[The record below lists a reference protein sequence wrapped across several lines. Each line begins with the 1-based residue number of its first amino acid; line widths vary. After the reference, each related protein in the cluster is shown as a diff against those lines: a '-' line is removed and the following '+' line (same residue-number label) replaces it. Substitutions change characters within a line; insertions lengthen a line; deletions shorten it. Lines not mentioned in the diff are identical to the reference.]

1 MIKFQSIKSDVDLL
15 PKIFNVVAALVALLL
30 IVFSF
35 LGKWFKFPMY
45 VVETHTF
52 YTIDSEI
59 TLCFKL
65 AQLLLFL
72 IFGIGTVLF
81 YKRGGGWMKPVLLWA
96 ICGFVSTLWYPSV
109 LTHRDSEVMGDAAW
123 LQQQFDTM
131 TWLGG
136 DVYRAH
142 SERSVELGTGVN
154 AQDPPD
160 RLAVFKPPVGSMGW
174 TQINDWMWWFGYGP
188 SFTQFVGSS
197 WFFAVCGYLLVGLSV
212 LGFSWRKSEV
222 AARHLFKLS
231 VICGSCLLL
240 SLASV
245 TVLSVKVAHWELS
258 AAKAAISE
266 SDYAGARRCIEAA
279 CVVMPTIRC
288 DSGVIRQL
296 GYCDV
301 MDDNNGSVDSHF
313 FQIHRLER
321 HGHYD
326 RARSMLDSLAAQSG
340 ELPRYQSREVSR
352 QQLRVAINNINS
364 GRYSRAIH
372 YLDSVISN
380 EQNCLQAQFHRQLM
394 SLQTGDLAMNQKMNQ
409 SIEDVIQGVRSKTK
423 RGVIAASAWMRAQ
436 GELNSGNV
444 SEAWRARRQS
454 QGK

>member
-1 MIKFQSIKSDVDLL
+1 MIKFQSIKSDVDIL
-15 PKIFNVVAALVALLL
+15 PKLFNVAAALVALLL
-30 IVFSF
+30 IVLS
-35 LGKWFKFPMY
+35 LVGKWFKLPMY
-45 VVETHTF
+45 IVETHTF
-52 YTIDSEI
+52 YTVDSQI
-59 TLCFKL
+59 TLVFKL

-72 IFGIGTVLF
+72 LFGITTVAIC
-81 YKRGGGWMKPVLLWA
+81 KRGGAWMKPVLLWA

-109 LTHRDSEVMGDAAW
+109 LAHRDSEIMGDAAW

-188 SFTQFVGSS
+188 SFAQFVGGS
-197 WFFAVCGYLLVGLSV
+197 WFFAVSGYVLIGLSV

-222 AARHLFKLS
+222 EARSLFKFGVIWTTFLS
-231 VICGSCLLL
+231 VSFILL
-240 SLASV
+240 
-245 TVLSVKVAHWELS
+245 TVLSVKLVHWQLSSAKVAL
-258 AAKAAISE
+258 SE
-266 SDYAGARRCIEAA
+266 SDYAGARKSIETAS
-279 CVVMPTIRC
+279 VIMPTLLC

-301 MDDNNGSVDSHF
+301 MDDKNGSVDSHF

-326 RARSMLDSLAAQSG
+326 RARSMLDSLAAQSDT
-340 ELPRYQSREVSR
+340 LPRYQSREVSR

-364 GRYSRAIH
+364 GRYTRAIH

-380 EQNCLQAQFHRQLM
+380 EQNCMQAQFHRQLM

-409 SIEDVIQGVRSKTK
+409 SIEEVIQGVRSKTK
-423 RGVIAASAWMRAQ
+423 RGVIASSAWMLAQ
-436 GELNSGNV
+436 GELNGGNV
-444 SEAWRARRQS
+444 DEAWRARRQS